1 MTFSMVLSM
10 AGERTRFEEFA
21 IQRTEPGSQSNFTA
35 VTNVNVIS
43 RTQNSSSQVGFCTVT
58 FKVALWPLNLA
69 DLVGGGELVID
80 ILLTYNSLI
89 Y

>member
-21 IQRTEPGSQSNFTA
+21 FQRTEPGSHSNFTA

-43 RTQNSSSQVGFCTVT
+43 RTQNSSSQVGF
-58 FKVALWPLNLA
+58 
-69 DLVGGGELVID
+69 LV
-80 ILLTYNSLI
+80 Y
-89 Y
+89 